1 MAEPTQP
8 AAAEGAEPDA
18 LDALEEALADD
29 PTGAE
34 GGEPEEW
41 TAPTREEHDAL
52 LAAHQAERE
61 ADQAKLKRARE
72 QAKRLREGK
81 PAPAPKTDGTPTPTG
96 APGADVAVWQT
107 RAVRASAKAE
117 LLNRGADPE
126 MVDLALARLKPGEID
141 FTDDDEPDLDEWLDD
156 MQASYPKL
164 FAPAAAAQPAQRP
177 RPGRVDQGAAAAGQ
191 PTRPELSLGQKI
203 IAKSEIARRAGN
215 RGRI

>member
-1 MAEPTQP
+1 MAETQP
-8 AAAEGAEPDA
+8 AAEGAETDA
-18 LDALEEALADD
+18 LDELEAALADD

-41 TAPTREEHDAL
+41 TAPTREEHAAL

-81 PAPAPKTDGTPTPTG
+81 PAIPAKAEGGQPAPTDAAGG
-96 APGADVAVWQT
+96 DVAVWQA

-117 LLNRGADPE
+117 LINRGADPE
-126 MVDLALARLKPGEID
+126 MVDLVLARLKPGEVD

-164 FAPAAAAQPAQRP
+164 FAPATPAPAAQPR
-177 RPGRVDQGAAAAGQ
+177 RPGRVDQGATASGQ
-191 PTRPELSLGQKI
+191 PVLPQLSLGQQI
-203 IAKSEIARRAGN
+203 IAKSEAARRAGS
-215 RGRI
+215 RSRI